1 MLKHFASASKRY
13 LMKKINLLDDRLR
26 TKFNESIAMIST
38 FISLI
43 LIFCEIPDEYKKS
56 CGVFFILALVGY
68 YFFLWQKYCSL
79 EDIEIKIDGSV
90 VNIKSGDLFKQR
102 GYKAIAFNEYYD
114 TQVDDVIIS
123 GRSLNG
129 LFITQHLTDNTIND
143 LDEYISKYQFP
154 PEDILDENVSRKSG
168 KTQRYRI
175 GSICVYNNYLLTAF
189 SKFNDQN
196 MAYLTM
202 PDYLGFLIK
211 FWDNVNR
218 VYSQESVSVP
228 IFGSGITRIKEHK
241 NISDEELLKIMLW
254 TFRISEMRF
263 KYPAKLTIVIH
274 KDKIKNINLLDI
286 EFSRNGI

>member
-1 MLKHFASASKRY
+1 
-13 LMKKINLLDDRLR
+13 MKKINLLDDRLR
-26 TKFNESIAMIST
+26 KKFNESIAMIST
-38 FISLI
+38 FISLL
-43 LIFCEIPDEYKKS
+43 LIFCEIPNEYKKS
-56 CGVFFILALVGY
+56 CGVFFILILIGY
-68 YFFLWQKYCSL
+68 YFYLWKKYCSL

-129 LFITQHLTDNTIND
+129 LFITQHLTDDTVND
-143 LDEYISKYQFP
+143 LNEYISKYPFS
-154 PEDILDENVSRKSG
+154 PEEVLDENISRKCG
-168 KTQRYRI
+168 KTQRYSI

-189 SKFNDQN
+189 SKFNVQN

-202 PDYLGFLIK
+202 PDYLGFLIR

-286 EFSRNGI
+286 DLSRNGI